1 MANELSDRWSEL
13 INGPKIP
20 LTQYTSLYALKAIV
34 HTLYGNIM
42 KDDSKEEL
50 DLRSDTDEVK

>member
-1 MANELSDRWSEL
+1 M